1 MGKIPGRR
9 PVKAVT
15 ETREQFTMHPIVDLN
30 GDWGATTIVCVCVC
44 VCVCVRVRVRERV
57 RVCVRVY
64 VCACVRA
71 FLWGVRFGGPFLV
84 PFRVPLR
91 STPPLPPYMM
101 RTHAIP

>member
-30 GDWGATTIVCVCVC
+30 GDWGVCVCAC
-44 VCVCVRVRVRERV
+44 VCVRVRERV

>member
-30 GDWGATTIVCVCVC
+30 GDWGASAHLHAPT
-44 VCVCVRVRVRERV
+44 RNSLSL
-57 RVCVRVY
+57 
-64 VCACVRA
+64 ALSLA
-71 FLWGVRFGGPFLV
+71 L
-84 PFRVPLR
+84 
-91 STPPLPPYMM
+91 SSPPYM